1 MAFGWL
7 GKRIGPRPAILIGL
21 MVYIAAVVYAWRW
34 LDSEG
39 DFYLLA
45 TAIGL
50 VQGGVQSLSR
60 SLYARM
66 VPVSKTAEFFG
77 FFNMIGKFAAF
88 LGPLLLALTPRLV
101 PGADARD
108 GILSLVLLFG
118 IGALLLWRVD
128 IAAGVHAARAMDAQK
143 TI

>member
-1 MAFGWL
+1 
-7 GKRIGPRPAILIGL
+7 
-21 MVYIAAVVYAWRW
+21 
-34 LDSEG
+34 
-39 DFYLLA
+39 
-45 TAIGL
+45 
-50 VQGGVQSLSR
+50 
-60 SLYARM
+60 M